1 MTFYQSVSDRM
12 PYKIDYTRLAHG
24 ISWVLHPFL
33 LPVYMIALL
42 LTATTFALFPANVKF
57 YLLWVILLYAVLIP
71 VLALGVL
78 RSLGRISSYRVDD
91 RRERLLP
98 LLVGAICY
106 LLCAITLAKIPSV
119 VFLRKFMVA
128 AACCE
133 VLCLVV
139 SLCWKIS
146 LHLTGMG
153 AVVALLVVMNIAGVG
168 HMLIPLSVAILG
180 AGALASARLY
190 LGCHNGMQVLAGFGG
205 GFLVATLAMLF
216 L

>member
-91 RRERLLP
+91 RHERLLP

-139 SLCWKIS
+139 SLRWKIS